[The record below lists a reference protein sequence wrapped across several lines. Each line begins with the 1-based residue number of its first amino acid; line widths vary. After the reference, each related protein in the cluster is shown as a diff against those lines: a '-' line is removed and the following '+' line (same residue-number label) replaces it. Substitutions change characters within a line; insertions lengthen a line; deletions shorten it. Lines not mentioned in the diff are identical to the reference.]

1 VPNLDDIQAA
11 LGERFLPADHE
22 RLRMVGFTEDAISD
36 ISATAPLFAP
46 SNLVGNVATFLPNPE
61 SITMGT

>member
-1 VPNLDDIQAA
+1 
-11 LGERFLPADHE
+11 
-22 RLRMVGFTEDAISD
+22 MVGFTEDAISD